1 MIEYLSYLELLVA
14 FVLPAVVA
22 LVTQKVRSSGFKGVA
37 LAALTAATV
46 IASALIASQGVWTDA
61 TLYAGIESF
70 TISVIAYF
78 GLLKPAGITE
88 KIAEKTSNFGV

>member
-1 MIEYLSYLELLVA
+1 MFEYLSYLELLVA
-14 FVLPAVVA
+14 IVLPAVVA

-37 LAALTAATV
+37 LAVLTAV
-46 IASALIASQGVWTDA
+46 SVVASALINDQGVWTDA

-70 TISVIAYF
+70 TMSVIFYF
-78 GLLKPAGITE
+78 GLLKPSGIPE

>member
-22 LVTQKVRSSGFKGVA
+22 LVTQKVRSHGLKGVT
-37 LAALTAATV
+37 LAVLTAVAV
-46 IASALIASQGVWTDA
+46 VASAVINDQGVWTDA

-78 GLLKPAGITE
+78 GLLKPTRVTE
-88 KIAEKTSNFGV
+88 KIADKTATFGI